1 MNKKL
6 FLAGLFCLVSF
17 ALQAQKDDLGLW
29 TSVGMEKRFL
39 AEPQAERAREV
50 GLCLRR
56 VDQQVHEREQAVHG
70 EDRAQDGQQ
79 RGTPRVVHVREPGLR
94 AALAFGG
101 LVGGDPLLA
110 GLLRLPGGLL
120 LGLELGVGQATG
132 GRSRCCTHHIRSFT
146 IIIDSSTR
154 TAVIVT
160 SSAPSGCSTGRCRRW
175 PW

>member
-1 MNKKL
+1 MI
-6 FLAGLFCLVSF
+6 ASRVAIGEHRRDVVE
-17 ALQAQKDDLGLW
+17 QG
-29 TSVGMEKRFL
+29 ERL
-39 AEPQAERAREV
+39 AEAQAERTGEV
-50 GLCLRR
+50 GLRLRR
-56 VDQQVHEREQAVHG
+56 VDQKVDEREQAVHG

-154 TAVIVT
+154 TAVVVVT
-160 SSAPSGCSTGRCRRW
+160 SSAP
-175 PW
+175 